1 MERGRVS
8 RPLTL
13 GWSTVG
19 VRREIPEN
27 APCCLAERGSR
38 VTSPYLHSSA
48 SLRSNSRFPGLRLDH
63 SAHRRLASAI
73 GVIRLTFS
81 TSVIRRPPSS
91 FISYTFLFCLY
102 LYSSDDYI
110 TLCNRC
116 SIRKSFKGFEGR
128 DLEVK
133 EKRGF
138 IGSRMGLVANQPR
151 DSPVFRLSRYVAQS
165 LSESFSRFVTTV
177 RTLNSGSVV
186 TVPFTVSLNVS
197 YALSMYARIPS
208 TWA

>member
-1 MERGRVS
+1 MGKLYTYIDRGTIYNLPTDVASIKCGAWPSFTTLNSWLEYRRSKTGDSRERSMTG
-8 RPLTL
+8 
-13 GWSTVG
+13 
-19 VRREIPEN
+19 
-27 APCCLAERGSR
+27 
-38 VTSPYLHSSA
+38 
-48 SLRSNSRFPGLRLDH
+48 
-63 SAHRRLASAI
+63 
-73 GVIRLTFS
+73 
-81 TSVIRRPPSS
+81 
-91 FISYTFLFCLY
+91 
-102 LYSSDDYI
+102 
-110 TLCNRC
+110 
-116 SIRKSFKGFEGR
+116 KSFKGFEGR